1 MVETELRNLRLK
13 ASFINESHLFLTS
26 PTSPTYI
33 TFHMEQACFSDGA
46 SRFHKKSNQTKTL
59 SIGVDQGIQCSVHRL
74 RTIRCQGKQLHP
86 IGYPQPWWISAVRK
100 NSSILSMVDKG
111 ASKPQPSS
119 WPFHPTA
126 VALFLLNEI
135 VRFLALNL
143 KVLTKQG
150 HGERIT
156 HFLQSGLN
164 LWVGSAG
171 STTIAARSTVE
182 FPGTV
187 IREVPPRT
195 TPIQFL
201 RELEKRLRVK
211 HRIHITACHLRSA
224 IHSKFRDLGYSI
236 PIKELTKGMSGRGRL
251 LDAVQLAETLW

>member
-26 PTSPTYI
+26 PTSPTNI
-33 TFHMEQACFSDGA
+33 TFNMEQACFNDRA

-135 VRFLALNL
+135 VRFLALNS

-150 HGERIT
+150 HGEIKKCGGEAAELIPFHSCSIVGVMSPFPSESNTQCCYEQRQCPIHCKT
-156 HFLQSGLN
+156 VLCFNHTVWLPHFKPSCRPSRKQLK
-164 LWVGSAG
+164 
-171 STTIAARSTVE
+171 
-182 FPGTV
+182 
-187 IREVPPRT
+187 VP
-195 TPIQFL
+195 
-201 RELEKRLRVK
+201 
-211 HRIHITACHLRSA
+211 
-224 IHSKFRDLGYSI
+224 
-236 PIKELTKGMSGRGRL
+236 
-251 LDAVQLAETLW
+251 VQR